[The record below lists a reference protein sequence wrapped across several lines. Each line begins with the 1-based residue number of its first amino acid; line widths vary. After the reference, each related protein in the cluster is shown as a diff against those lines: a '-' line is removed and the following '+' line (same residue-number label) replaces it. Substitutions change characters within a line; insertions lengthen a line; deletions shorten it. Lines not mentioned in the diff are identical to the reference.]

1 MRSFKA
7 KSSFITFLTLLIIF
21 FYTKSHA
28 SPSAV
33 DKVVVIK
40 SKKIM
45 LLLRDGQ
52 IIKAYKVALGKNDGP
67 KVQEGDKRTPEGTY
81 RVVSRNQKSKF
92 YLSLMLS
99 YPNEED
105 MERAKRL
112 GVSPGN
118 GIAIH
123 GLPEDMADLGIV
135 HRLMDWTDGC
145 IAVTNKEMDEIG
157 RLVPDGTIVEI
168 RH

>member
-1 MRSFKA
+1 M
-7 KSSFITFLTLLIIF
+7 IF
-21 FYTKSHA
+21 FNSKSYA
-28 SPSAV
+28 SLPSV
-33 DKVVVIK
+33 DKIVVIK

-45 LLLRDGQ
+45 LLLRDGEVL
-52 IIKAYKVALGKNDGP
+52 KVYKVSLGKNNGP

-99 YPNEED
+99 YPNED
-105 MERAKRL
+105 DIERAKRL

-123 GLPEDMADLGIV
+123 GLPEDMSDLGIV
-135 HRLMDWTDGC
+135 HRLMNWTDGC
-145 IAVTNKEMDEIG
+145 IAVTNKEMDEIW